1 MILSYLL
8 EHYMDIKDGDRVR
21 IVCKDRSIDK
31 NEIMKI
37 FEGKV
42 VSVFNALD
50 KDGDNWHIEVRNSNG
65 GWFLYKPNIDG
76 GTIEKI

>member
-1 MILSYLL
+1 
-8 EHYMDIKDGDRVR
+8 MDIIEGDSVR
-21 IVCKDRSIDK
+21 IVCNDRTI
-31 NEIMKI
+31 NEKTAIKR

-50 KDGDNWHIEVRNSNG
+50 QSGDNWQIEVKNSKG

-76 GTIEKI
+76 GTIERI

>member
-1 MILSYLL
+1 
-8 EHYMDIKDGDRVR
+8 MDIKDGDRVR

-31 NEIMKI
+31 NDIMKV

-42 VSVFNALD
+42 VSVFNAFD
-50 KDGDNWHIEVRNSNG
+50 KNGDNWHIEVRGPSG